1 MISAHKGPLDVSI
14 FVNGFLSRA
23 GGLEKPRR
31 GGERGQCI
39 TSQNNR
45 INQKRCLIK
54 KQGFT
59 KRKESKIH
67 LTPFGKR

>member
-1 MISAHKGPLDVSI
+1 VKGYLCGASV
-14 FVNGFLSRA
+14 LKK
-23 GGLEKPRR
+23 LRR
-31 GGERGQCI
+31 GAEIGQCI
-39 TSQNNR
+39 SSQNNR
-45 INQKRCLIK
+45 INQERCLIK